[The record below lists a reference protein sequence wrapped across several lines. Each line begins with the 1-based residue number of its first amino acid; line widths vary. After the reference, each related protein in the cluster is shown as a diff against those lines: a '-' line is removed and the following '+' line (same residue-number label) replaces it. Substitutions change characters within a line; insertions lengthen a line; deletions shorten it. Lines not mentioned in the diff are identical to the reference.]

1 MFLHVPPPHSS
12 SVSNNLTLKSLIATL
27 LAQTAISEATL
38 SVHLFHTLLYNK
50 LTSNNLV
57 MKKN

>member
-1 MFLHVPPPHSS
+1 MFLHVPPPRSS
-12 SVSNNLTLKSLIATL
+12 SVRNNLTLKSLIATL
-27 LAQTAISEATL
+27 AQTAISEALL

>member
-12 SVSNNLTLKSLIATL
+12 SVSNNLTLKSLIAT